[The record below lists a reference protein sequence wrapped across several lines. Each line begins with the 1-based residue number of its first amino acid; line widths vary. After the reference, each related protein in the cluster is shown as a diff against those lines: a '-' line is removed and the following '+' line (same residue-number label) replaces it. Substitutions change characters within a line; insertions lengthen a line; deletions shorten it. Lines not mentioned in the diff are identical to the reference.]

1 MKHFNDST
9 TDMDRHGIIRVP
21 LGDARYPRLL
31 RQIADPPPLLYIRG
45 NVEALGHPLPLAVV
59 GTRKVTRYGVAATE
73 MLAGGLARAGAC
85 VVSGLALG
93 TDGIAHAAALAARG
107 VTVAVLAGGVDAASV
122 GPRAH
127 RGLAERIIAG
137 GGAIVSEH
145 PTGSIPHPSEFLRR
159 NRIVAGMS
167 RGTIVVEAPVKSGAL
182 VTARAALDEN
192 RDVFSVPGPITSV
205 MSEGTNLLIA
215 RGGIPALSAAQV
227 LAHYGHDAT
236 DPEDAG
242 NEDEGA
248 IMKLLAREAMSAD
261 EIANALRAPTR
272 DILGTLTK
280 LEIYGRISARGGR
293 YERSTH

>member
-1 MKHFNDST
+1 MGHLQDST
-9 TDMDRHGIIRVP
+9 ADMDRHGIIRVP
-21 LGDARYPRLL
+21 LGDARYPSLL
-31 RQIADPPPLLYIRG
+31 QQIADPPAVLYIRG
-45 NVEALGHPLPLAVV
+45 NVEALGHPLPIAVV

-73 MLAGGLARAGAC
+73 LLAGGLARAGAC

-93 TDGIAHAAALAARG
+93 TDGIAHAAALAVRG

-127 RGLAERIIAG
+127 MGLAERIIAG

-167 RGTIVVEAPVKSGAL
+167 RGTIVVEAAAKSGAL

-192 RDVFSVPGPITSV
+192 RDVFAVPGPITSV
-205 MSEGTNLLIA
+205 MSAGTNALIA
-215 RGGIPALSAAQV
+215 RGGIPALSAAHV
-227 LAHYGHDAT
+227 LAHYGHDPI

-242 NEDEGA
+242 NEDEKV
-248 IMKLLAREAMSAD
+248 IMALLAREAMSAD
-261 EIANALRAPTR
+261 EITKALRAPAR
-272 DILGTLTK
+272 EILETLTEM
-280 LEIYGRISARGGR
+280 EIYGRVVARGGR
-293 YERSTH
+293 YERR